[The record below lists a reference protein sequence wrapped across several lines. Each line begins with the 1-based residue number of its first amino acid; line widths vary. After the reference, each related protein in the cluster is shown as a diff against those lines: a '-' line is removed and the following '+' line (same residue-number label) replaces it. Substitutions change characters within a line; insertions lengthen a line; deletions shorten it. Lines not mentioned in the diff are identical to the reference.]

1 MRNLHHFIIIALVAF
16 AATSCRTRTQM
27 LYLEDMQPGVSYPVN
42 ERKDLTIKP
51 DDKLSIKVTCKS
63 PELALVFNMPGS
75 GGYTVN
81 TDGTISTT
89 ASDIEKGYTVADD
102 GTIDF
107 PVVGKLQAAGLTC
120 RELTE
125 NIKNE
130 LKARNLITDP
140 YVTVDIINFTYSVLG
155 EAGKVGTF
163 EVKGKDRITIIDA
176 LAQAGDLTDN
186 SKLDRIAVIRE
197 VNGKRQIYYND
208 IRSKSI
214 FDSPT
219 YYLQQN
225 DIIYVEPNE
234 NKARE
239 ESRRSMQWIFTGAS
253 LITTVISLITLITK

>member
-1 MRNLHHFIIIALVAF
+1 MRNLHHLIIIVLVAL
-16 AATSCRTRTQM
+16 AATSCRTRSQM
-27 LYLEDMQPGVSYPVN
+27 LYLEDMQPGVSYPVTG
-42 ERKDLTIKP
+42 RKDLTIKP
-51 DDKLSIKVTCKS
+51 DDKLSIKVSCKS

-81 TDGTISTT
+81 TDGTISSTS
-89 ASDIEKGYTVADD
+89 SDIDKGYTVADD

-107 PVVGKLQAAGLTC
+107 PVIGKLSVSGLTC
-120 RELTE
+120 RQLSEKIRGEL
-125 NIKNE
+125 IS
-130 LKARNLITDP
+130 RNLITDP
-140 YVTVDIINFTYSVLG
+140 YVSSEIINFTFSVLG

-176 LAQAGDLTDN
+176 LAQAGDLTDD

-197 VNGKRQIYYND
+197 VDGKRQIYYNN

-234 NKARE
+234 NKSRE
-239 ESRRSMQWIFTGAS
+239 ESRRSLQWIFTGTS
-253 LITTVISLITLITK
+253 LLATVISLITVITK